1 MWLLEFF
8 SGCVKGVTLPIEN
21 KLVLVGSSEIK
32 EDNVVPL
39 AEFLTPEERIELE
52 EQGSTIQAI
61 GLAKKSLPWWRI
73 RSIAIEV

>member
-21 KLVLVGSSEIK
+21 KLVLVGREDAK
-32 EDNVVPL
+32 EDNIIPL

-52 EQGSTIQAI
+52 EQSGKVQAV
-61 GLAKKSLPWWRI
+61 GLSKKKKLL
-73 RSIAIEV
+73 